1 MSDEPQTS
9 ADPNTEKAEKGF
21 VKELS
26 SSAVKR
32 LLEPLAVTAATAGT
46 GYLMRKTT
54 HIWNESVLP
63 KIREKGGA
71 KAFAKDALEGAASKL
86 PGGRGSDFVRGLA
99 KYLED
104 KSPPRQTNARATEQP
119 AQAESHAAQDAATDP
134 KRERQRQERQRR
146 REQRQ
151 RELEKTRST

>member
-9 ADPNTEKAEKGF
+9 ADPNTKKGEKGF

-54 HIWNESVLP
+54 QIWNQSVLP
-63 KIREKGGA
+63 KVREKGGG
-71 KAFAKDALEGAASKL
+71 KAFVKDALEQAASKL
-86 PGGRGSDFVRGLA
+86 PGGRGSDLVRGLA
-99 KYLED
+99 NHLED
-104 KSPPRQTNARATEQP
+104 KSLARETGARATEQP
-119 AQAESHAAQDAATDP
+119 AQAESRAAQAAATDP

-146 REQRQ
+146 REQRP
-151 RELEKTRST
+151 